1 MTTAPQP
8 SSPPSATTLVGAFEE
23 LSGRPPDGVWS
34 SPGRVNLIGEH
45 TDYNDGFA
53 LPFAIAARVWAAVAT
68 RDDGVLRMRSAQQ
81 PGEDTEVSLHDL
93 APGRPGGWASHVAG
107 VVWAAREAGYPVSGA
122 DVMVDGRVPLGSGL
136 SSSHALECAVATAL
150 DALHGTGL
158 GPNELARLALVAEND
173 FVGAPTGMMDQI
185 ASLRASAGHALFLDN
200 RTLDVEQ
207 VPLDPAGA
215 GLGILVL
222 NTRVHHAN
230 ADGAYGD
237 RRAACERAA
246 RLLGV
251 AALRDVAT
259 EDLDDAL
266 GVLPEE
272 LHGRVR
278 HVVTEDARV
287 LDAVTAL
294 RVGDWSR
301 LGALMDASHES
312 LRVDYE
318 VSCEELDVAVAAA
331 RAAGALGAR
340 MTGGGFGGSA
350 IALVPLAGAG
360 SVGEAVLAAFA
371 GRGWA
376 TPDVVEVTPSA
387 GARRDA

>member
-1 MTTAPQP
+1 MTPDQQP
-8 SSPPSATTLVGAFEE
+8 SSRSAATTVAGAFEE
-23 LSGRPPDGVWS
+23 LSGRAPDGVWS

-45 TDYNDGFA
+45 TDYNDGYA

-68 RDDGVLRMRSAQQ
+68 RADGVLRMRSVQQ
-81 PGEDTEVSLHDL
+81 PGEDTEISLRDL
-93 APGRPGGWASHVAG
+93 APGRPGGWAAHVAG

-122 DVMVDGRVPLGSGL
+122 DILVDGRVPLGSGL
-136 SSSHALECAVATAL
+136 SSSHAMECAVITAL

-158 GPNELARLALVAEND
+158 GPNQLARLALVAEND

-185 ASLRASAGHALFLDN
+185 ASLRATAGHALFLDN
-200 RTLDVEQ
+200 RSLDVEQ
-207 VPLDPAGA
+207 VPLDPARA
-215 GLGILVL
+215 GLRLLVL

-251 AALRDVAT
+251 AALRDVAA
-259 EDLDDAL
+259 EDLDGAL
-266 GVLPEE
+266 GTLPDE

-287 LDAVTAL
+287 LGAVTAL
-294 RVGDWSR
+294 RAGDWSR
-301 LGALMDASHES
+301 LGGLMNASHES

-318 VSCEELDVAVAAA
+318 VSCDELDVAVAAA
-331 RAAGALGAR
+331 GDAGALGAR
-340 MTGGGFGGSA
+340 MTGAGFGGSA
-350 IALVPLAGAG
+350 IALVPVASAGT
-360 SVGEAVLAAFA
+360 VGEAVIAAFA

-376 TPDVVEVTPSA
+376 APDIAEVTPSA